1 VNPRVSIVV
10 PCYNYAQY
18 LDEALQSILDQ
29 TYVDWECIVVNDGS
43 TDNTAAVAHKWVT
56 KDARFVYVYK
66 ENGGVSSAR
75 NLGIEK
81 AKGEFIVTLDAD
93 DKYGS
98 TFIEKA
104 LVIVQENRGVGFVSS
119 WGSYFTES
127 KQLQVF
133 KSKATSTAD
142 FLFHNGI
149 NRGSLLF
156 RKECWEKV
164 GGYDGDPRNGYEDWD
179 FYLGVCK
186 LGWKVHIIEDYLFFY
201 RQNKGSRRKIMNQ
214 QYKDNM
220 AYIYTKHKDLYLAN
234 FEDFVNH
241 FLDSIESEKR
251 ENLKIKNKLEYKIG
265 YSFLKPLR
273 LLKAIFLKML
283 PK

>member
-1 VNPRVSIVV
+1 
-10 PCYNYAQY
+10 

-43 TDNTAAVAHKWVT
+43 TDNTAAVAHKWVA
-56 KDARFVYVYK
+56 KDARFIYLFK

-81 AKGEFIVTLDAD
+81 AQGEFIVTLDAD
-93 DKYGS
+93 DKYAS
-98 TFIEKA
+98 SFIEKA
-104 LVIVQENRGVGFVSS
+104 LSIALENEEVGIVSCWGIYFVNNKHFGGNRLNG
-119 WGSYFTES
+119 
-127 KQLQVF
+127 
-133 KSKATSTAD
+133 KSVED
-142 FLFHNGI
+142 FLYKNAAIGTSF
-149 NRGSLLF
+149 F
-156 RKECWEKV
+156 RKVCWEKV

-201 RQNKGSRRKIMNQ
+201 RQKKGSRRIIMNQ
-214 QYKDNM
+214 RYKDNM

-265 YSFLKPLR
+265 YSLLKPLR
-273 LLKAIFLKML
+273 LLKAFFLKML